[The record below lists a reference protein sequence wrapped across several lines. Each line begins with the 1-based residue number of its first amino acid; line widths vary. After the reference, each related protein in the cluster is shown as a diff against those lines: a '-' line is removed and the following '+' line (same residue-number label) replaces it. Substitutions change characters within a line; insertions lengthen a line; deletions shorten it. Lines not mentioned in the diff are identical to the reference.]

1 MRQILFGEQ
10 WIHPEAPPLVKEIF
24 YAKGRRVNLKK
35 GSELLHGAPSGEVTL
50 LLSGICLYR
59 FWDSLDKE
67 HIMSILPPG
76 RTVGDIDALC
86 GNIANVSAYMEKAVP
101 ASCFRITFGT
111 NLSLQIRRF

>member
-67 HIMSILPPG
+67 HIMSIMPPG

-86 GNIANVSAYMEKAVP
+86 GNHRQRQRLYGKRRYRPRASVSRLA
-101 ASCFRITFGT
+101 RIYHC
-111 NLSLQIRRF
+111 